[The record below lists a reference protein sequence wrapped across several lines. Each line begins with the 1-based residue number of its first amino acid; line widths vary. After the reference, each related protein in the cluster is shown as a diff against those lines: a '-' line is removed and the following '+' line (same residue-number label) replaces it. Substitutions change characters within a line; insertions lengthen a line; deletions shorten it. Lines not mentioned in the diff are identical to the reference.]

1 MKIHFIL
8 ICEGQSDEALIP
20 HLRSLLVNCGAI
32 EATGVAPDFR
42 RLPKS
47 VPRSVESKV
56 RTAVQLEKHIDLLF
70 IHRDADSRNPEPRY
84 SEISIGV
91 TNARYSGRWIGVIPV
106 QETEAWLL
114 LDEMAIRRVSGKP
127 NGRVEL
133 NLPVPNHV
141 ETVLNPKERL
151 SEELLRASE
160 STGRRRALKKK
171 KLSSL
176 RGQLLT
182 QLKIGGS
189 LNSVPSWIRLKDDI
203 IRYIQEQAY
212 Q

>member
-20 HLRSLLVNCGAI
+20 HLRSLLVSCGAR

-42 RLPKS
+42 RLPES
-47 VPRSVESKV
+47 VPRDVQSKV

-84 SEISIGV
+84 SEISNGV
-91 TNARYSGRWIGVIPV
+91 ADARYSGRWIGVVPV

-127 NGRVEL
+127 SGQVEL
-133 NLPVPNHV
+133 NLPIPNHA

-176 RGQLLT
+176 RRQLLT
-182 QLKIGGS
+182 QLKVGGS

-203 IRYIQEQAY
+203 IRYIQEQAH

>member
-1 MKIHFIL
+1 MIIHFIL

-20 HLRSLLVNCGAI
+20 HLRSLLVSCGAT
-32 EATGVAPDFR
+32 EATGVAPDFS
-42 RLPKS
+42 RLQEGGPS
-47 VPRSVESKV
+47 GVEDKV
-56 RTAVQLEKHIDLLF
+56 RTAVHLEKHVDLLF

-84 SEISIGV
+84 NEISNGV
-91 TNARYSGRWIGVIPV
+91 ADASYSGRWIGVVPV

-127 NGRVEL
+127 NGRVVL
-133 NLPVPNHV
+133 NLPAPNHV

-160 STGRRRALKKK
+160 STGRRRELLRK

-182 QLKIGGS
+182 QLKVGGS
-189 LNSVPSWIRLKDDI
+189 LNSVPSWLRLKDDI
-203 IRYIQEQAY
+203 IRYIQEPPH
-212 Q
+212 